1 MRKAML
7 IAVICS
13 LSLLLASC
21 AAVRGT
27 QSGQRKHWEYSKLV
41 RMGDEFVAWYTP
53 EKNFIGTDEV
63 GSYFQKNDVE
73 PVESEILKHLKS
85 LGWEVV
91 KKYKTD
97 RYTTEYQLKRLVE

>member
-1 MRKAML
+1 MKKVVL
-7 IAVICS
+7 ITIICFMA
-13 LSLLLASC
+13 LLLTSC
-21 AAVRGT
+21 TTINSSRSERP
-27 QSGQRKHWEYSKLV
+27 QWEYGKLV

-63 GSYFQKNDVE
+63 GYYFQKNDIE

-91 KKYKTD
+91 REYKTG
-97 RYTTEYQLKRLVE
+97 RYTTEYQLKRLVK